1 MELKIGDL
9 VEWNKVK
16 TILGKVREIGLV
28 VGFDK
33 DDDPLVNWQKSGC
46 SAEYKTQLKVVSSG
60 R

>member
-9 VEWNKVK
+9 VEWNNAKSMW
-16 TILGKVREIGLV
+16 GKVREIGLV